1 MAIWVVAL
9 IALASI
15 AARLPARANKND
27 FSHYYTS
34 ALLLREG
41 VDPYRADL
49 RIRARE
55 IGLNVGDNVRA
66 TYPPTFLLCFE
77 PLTLMSPAPAYWTW
91 IALNLVAMAIA
102 LAMLL
107 GPRSHLDVTTA
118 LSLAGFAVL
127 FPAFADNFEFAQ
139 CQATVLLLLVLAMRS
154 LERGKD
160 RAVGAALAIA
170 VLLRIFPV
178 IMCGYLL
185 MRRRWRALGFAIA
198 CLAIG
203 AAITIALVGLRIA
216 LDFRF
221 AIAFINGYGYV
232 LQSSNVALHA
242 FITRFFIY
250 SAGWPLPPILDLPRQ
265 VIEMA
270 SAIALVGF
278 TIAVSNR
285 SAVSPDSDSRVF
297 SLWIVTTILL
307 APTAWLHYL
316 VLLFIP
322 YAQIISATASGRASS
337 RSLRTAVASYFVLT
351 GLFFILDAMHGE
363 LPHTVVALLREA
375 PFAAL
380 ALAYVATIWFVLD
393 RREPA

>member
-1 MAIWVVAL
+1 L
-9 IALASI
+9 IVLASI
-15 AARLPARANKND
+15 AARLPARATKID

-41 VDPYRADL
+41 INPYRVDL
-49 RIRARE
+49 TPKASAL
-55 IGLNVGDNVRA
+55 GLNVTINPRA

-77 PLTLMSPAPAYWTW
+77 PLTLMSPAHAYWTW
-91 IALNLVAMAIA
+91 IALNALAMAAA

-107 GPRSHLDVTTA
+107 GPRSHLDLATA
-118 LSLAGFAVL
+118 LSLAGFAIL

-160 RAVGAALAIA
+160 RAAGAALAIA

-178 IMCGYLL
+178 IMFGYLV

-198 CLAIG
+198 GLAIG

-216 LDFRF
+216 LDFRI
-221 AIAFINGYGYV
+221 AIAFITGYGYL
-232 LQSSNVALHA
+232 LQSSNIALHA
-242 FITRFFIY
+242 FITRLFIY
-250 SAGWPLPPILDLPRQ
+250 SVGVPLPEWLDLARR
-265 VIEMA
+265 VIEPA
-270 SAIALVGF
+270 CEIALLGL
-278 TIAVSNR
+278 TLLMSK
-285 SAVSPDSDSRVF
+285 SPPDSPDSDSRVF

-316 VLLFIP
+316 MLLFIP
-322 YAQIISATASGRASS
+322 YAQIISASASGRASS
-337 RSLRTAVASYFVLT
+337 RSLRMTVASYFVLT
-351 GLFFILDAMHGE
+351 GSFFVLDAIRSA
-363 LPHTVVALLREA
+363 LPHPLIALLREA

-380 ALAYVATIWFVLD
+380 ALAYLATIWFVLD

>member
-1 MAIWVVAL
+1 MALV
-9 IALASI
+9 ALASI
-15 AARLPARANKND
+15 AARLPARANQND

-41 VDPYRADL
+41 INPYRADL
-49 RIRARE
+49 RIRASE
-55 IGLNVGDNVRA
+55 LGLNVGDNVRA

-77 PLTLMSPAPAYWTW
+77 PLTLLNPRPAYWTW
-91 IALNLVAMAIA
+91 IAINVVAMAIA

-118 LSLAGFAVL
+118 LSLAGFAIL
-127 FPAFADNFEFAQ
+127 FPAFADNFGFAQ
-139 CQATVLLLLVLAMRS
+139 SQAIVLLLLVLAMRS
-154 LERGKD
+154 LQNGMD
-160 RAVGAALAIA
+160 RAAGAALAIA
-170 VLLRIFPV
+170 VLLRIFPA
-178 IMCGYLL
+178 ITFGYLV

-198 CLAIG
+198 CIAIG
-203 AAITIALVGLRIA
+203 SAITIAIVGLRTT
-216 LDFRF
+216 LDFRE
-221 AIAFINGYGYV
+221 AIAFVTGSGWLIRPA
-232 LQSSNVALHA
+232 NVALHA
-242 FITRFFIY
+242 FIARLFIY
-250 SAGWPLPPILDLPRQ
+250 SAGLPLPETLNLARR
-265 VIEMA
+265 VIEVA
-270 SAIALVGF
+270 CELALLGL
-278 TIAVSNR
+278 TMLMST
-285 SAVSPDSDSRVF
+285 SPPDSPDSDSRVF
-297 SLWIVTTILL
+297 SLWVVTTILL

-351 GLFFILDAMHGE
+351 GLFFILDAIHGE
-363 LPHTVVALLREA
+363 LPHTVIALLREA

>member
-1 MAIWVVAL
+1 L

-15 AARLPARANKND
+15 AVRLPARANQND

-41 VDPYRADL
+41 VNPYRADL
-49 RIRARE
+49 RTRASE
-55 IGLNVGDNVRA
+55 LGLKVGDNTRA

-77 PLTLMSPAPAYWTW
+77 PLTLMSPVHAYWTW
-91 IALNLVAMAIA
+91 IALNALAIAAA

-127 FPAFADNFEFAQ
+127 FPAFADNFGYAQ
-139 CQATVLLLLVLAMRS
+139 SQAIVLLLLVLAMRS
-154 LERGKD
+154 LERGMD
-160 RAVGAALAIA
+160 RAAGAALALA
-170 VLLRIFPV
+170 VLFRIFPV
-178 IMCGYLL
+178 IMFGYLV

-198 CLAIG
+198 SLAIG
-203 AAITIALVGLRIA
+203 AAITIALVGMRTT
-216 LDFRF
+216 LDFRE
-221 AIAFINGYGYV
+221 AIAFVTGSLWLIRPA
-232 LQSSNVALHA
+232 NVALHA
-242 FITRFFIY
+242 FIARMFIY
-250 SAGWPLPPILDLPRQ
+250 SAGLPLSEPLDLARR
-265 VIEMA
+265 VIEVA
-270 SAIALVGF
+270 SEIALLTMTVL
-278 TIAVSNR
+278 TSKT
-285 SAVSPDSDSRVF
+285 SADSADSDSRAF

-322 YAQIISATASGRASS
+322 FAQIISAFASGRASS
-337 RSLRTAVASYFVLT
+337 RSLRMTIASYFVLT
-351 GLFFILDAMHGE
+351 GLFFVLDAIHGE
-363 LPHTVVALLREA
+363 LPLGVIALLREA